1 MKILVTG
8 ATGFIGNNL
17 LRRLIKENK
26 IIDVIVRP
34 DSKITSL
41 KGSDKVNILE
51 HDGTMEDMYRIIQKS
66 NPKIVFHLA
75 TNFVSE
81 HSSEDLDD
89 MVTSN
94 ILYGTQLL
102 EALSKTNCKN
112 IVNTGTSWQHYKSSS
127 YSPVNFYSST
137 KKAFEDILLFYHEA
151 RSFNVINL
159 KLFDTY
165 GPNDNR
171 GKLFSLL
178 MNAKDNNTILDMSAG
193 EQLLDLVHVND
204 VIDALCGCIE
214 LFHRDTAF
222 FDEYLISSGTH
233 ISLKKVVEIFSK
245 VSGKDIVVN
254 WGAREYR
261 DREVMIPWNKGKLF
275 PNWSAK
281 IDLQKGIKD
290 MIKDAI

>member
-1 MKILVTG
+1 
-8 ATGFIGNNL
+8 
-17 LRRLIKENK
+17 
-26 IIDVIVRP
+26 
-34 DSKITSL
+34 
-41 KGSDKVNILE
+41 
-51 HDGTMEDMYRIIQKS
+51 
-66 NPKIVFHLA
+66 
-75 TNFVSE
+75 
-81 HSSEDLDD
+81 
-89 MVTSN
+89 
-94 ILYGTQLL
+94 
-102 EALSKTNCKN
+102 
-112 IVNTGTSWQHYKSSS
+112 
-127 YSPVNFYSST
+127 
-137 KKAFEDILLFYHEA
+137 
-151 RSFNVINL
+151 L

-222 FDEYLISSGTH
+222 FEEYLISSGTH